1 MGKHP
6 EKFCAVILCLI
17 FFPFQNF
24 LYGADDASEPRLD
37 EEFLKNLTS
46 DFSRVLVSPKN
57 WQKKEL
63 VQLSVVLGTGALL
76 FAFDGDIQER
86 VQAERS
92 PASDDIAKTMSY
104 LGDGGV
110 LIGLMTALYASGEIF
125 DSSSLKKT
133 AVLSLESWLTAGFIS
148 ASLKFAAGRA
158 RPGISE
164 SSRTF
169 HPFSFRSSTTSFPS
183 GHSASAFAVATSIAC
198 QSRKT
203 YVDILAYSLAS
214 VVALSRVHNNRHW
227 ASDVFIGSSIGYFV
241 ARKIYFLDKNRSLNK
256 LNVGLQFSPQRRAL
270 AVTFSF

>member
-1 MGKHP
+1 MGKHR
-6 EKFCAVILCLI
+6 KKIGAVILCLI

-24 LYGADDASEPRLD
+24 LYGGDDASEPGLD
-37 EEFLKNLTS
+37 DEFLKNLTS
-46 DFSRVLVSPKN
+46 DFTGVLVSPKN

-63 VQLSVVLGTGALL
+63 LQLSAVLGTGALL
-76 FAFDGDIQER
+76 FAFDGDIQEW

-92 PASDDIAKTMSY
+92 PSSDDIAKMMSH

-125 DSSSLKKT
+125 DSSSLRKT
-133 AVLSLESWLTAGFIS
+133 ALLSLESWLTAGFVVT
-148 ASLKFAAGRA
+148 SLKFVAGRA

-164 SSRTF
+164 SSRTL
-169 HPFSFRSSTTSFPS
+169 HPFSFRSRYTSFPS
-183 GHSASAFAVATSIAC
+183 GHSVSAFAVATSIAC

-214 VVALSRVHNNRHW
+214 AVALSRVHNNEHW
-227 ASDVFIGSSIGYFV
+227 ASDVFIGSSLGYFI

-256 LNVGLQFSPQRRAL
+256 LNVGFQFSAQNRSLAL
-270 AVTFSF
+270 SLSF